1 MMKYRNDTARTFASV
16 WFLLAFVAVVTPGS
30 ADARQEPTTTEEAT
44 VPVYEVRD
52 VEELGLWTSV
62 KWAFQWYVNP
72 RALTDVALLHAYE
85 LSTVCEAVG
94 QIRDPRAFGRAA
106 IVTNLAEWENWVEQ
120 EQVVERYDGESQ
132 PGATNQLG
140 AQYFPNTT
148 VALRESADRYNVR
161 CDSENTRDLEDWSI
175 ATRYPIPGVPLK
187 RRLFSE
193 GEVLLHPTW
202 QSTTRRLNTSRTTA
216 K

>member
-16 WFLLAFVAVVTPGS
+16 WFPLAFVVLVTPGS

-85 LSTVCEAVG
+85 LSTVCKAVG

-106 IVTNLAEWENWVEQ
+106 SAHGTEDPSCRSRNA
-120 EQVVERYDGESQ
+120 
-132 PGATNQLG
+132 QLYRG
-140 AQYFPNTT
+140 NS
-148 VALRESADRYNVR
+148 R
-161 CDSENTRDLEDWSI
+161 
-175 ATRYPIPGVPLK
+175 K
-187 RRLFSE
+187 
-193 GEVLLHPTW
+193 VLLG
-202 QSTTRRLNTSRTTA
+202 
-216 K
+216 

>member
-16 WFLLAFVAVVTPGS
+16 WFLLAFVAVVTPSS

-85 LSTVCEAVG
+85 FPTVCEAVG
-94 QIRDPRAFGRAA
+94 QIRNSQAAFGRAA
-106 IVTNLAEWENWVEQ
+106 IVTDLLEWS
-120 EQVVERYDGESQ
+120 QVAAWREGESQ
-132 PGATNQLG
+132 PGSTNQLG

-216 K
+216 R

>member
-1 MMKYRNDTARTFASV
+1 MMKYRNDMARTFASV
-16 WFLLAFVAVVTPGS
+16 GFLLAFVVIVTPGS

-44 VPVYEVRD
+44 VPVYEVRE
-52 VEELGLWTSV
+52 VEELDLWTSV

-85 LSTVCEAVG
+85 FQTVCEVVS
-94 QIRDPRAFGRAA
+94 QLRDPQAFGRAA
-106 IVTNLAEWENWVEQ
+106 LVTDLAEWD
-120 EQVVERYDGESQ
+120 QVAAWREEESQ
-132 PGATNQLG
+132 PGVTNRLG

-148 VALRESADRYNVR
+148 VALRSADRYNVR
-161 CDSENTRDLEDWSI
+161 CDSENTRDLENWSV
-175 ATRYPIPGVPLK
+175 ATRYPIPDVPLK

-202 QSTTRRLNTSRTTA
+202 QPTPLRLNTSRTTA
-216 K
+216 R